1 MICYRKGTPRGFV
14 FFKLDIFLL
23 VLSALY
29 YVDSETMALVQR
41 PVLLGYFNYFLK
53 NGPLGLIFPLV
64 NLKTIVQHAK
74 LCNIPRMC
82 LIYCFKEGA
91 ILFRINYSQ
100 KSQKLQPT
108 IVLNNVHCKS
118 VCSKTFFRNSSI
130 VQMKIASYLVTK

>member
-23 VLSALY
+23 VLSALN

-41 PVLLGYFNYFLK
+41 PALLGYFNYFFEKWPLRSNFPTSKSQDHCPTCKIMQYSK
-53 NGPLGLIFPLV
+53 NVPYLLL
-64 NLKTIVQHAK
+64 
-74 LCNIPRMC
+74 
-82 LIYCFKEGA
+82 KEGA

-108 IVLNNVHCKS
+108 IVLNNVHCEF